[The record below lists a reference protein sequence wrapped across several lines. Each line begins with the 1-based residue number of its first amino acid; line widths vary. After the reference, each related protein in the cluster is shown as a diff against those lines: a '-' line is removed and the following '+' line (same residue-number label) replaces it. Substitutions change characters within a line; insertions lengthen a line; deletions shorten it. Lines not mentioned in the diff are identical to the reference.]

1 MSKKMLSA
9 FHDFITEKKPSE
21 EKLLEK
27 IKELAYEGNPAD
39 RTITT
44 RYSAMKKHVRE
55 IHPEYS
61 DEFIRK
67 IAPPR
72 SLTMKVISKNQEQR
86 NKKKL
91 VEFGMPEV
99 NKLFSWRNDE
109 SPFKR
114 MAFLQFV
121 SGRRVN
127 EIFDN
132 ELGGLPRKNTKAVKM
147 KLSKKN
153 GDDKDKFFTFEL
165 IDDANISN
173 KEFKKELNAT
183 RKALA
188 GVEMTSFTQRLNK
201 MLKRELRTD
210 ISSHDL
216 RSMYAVYR
224 FNKENPDKQNLTG
237 YIANILN
244 HGETS
249 DSGVAYSNFSLKE

>member
-1 MSKKMLSA
+1 MLKE
-9 FHDFITEKKPSE
+9 FHEYILAEKPSE

-27 IKELAYEGNPAD
+27 IKELAYGGNAAD
-39 RTITT
+39 RTVTT
-44 RYSAMKKHVRE
+44 RYSTMKKHVRE

-61 DEFIRK
+61 DEFIKK

-72 SLTMKVISKNQEQR
+72 ELTMSIIAKNNETR

-91 VEFGMPEV
+91 VEFDRAIV
-99 NKLFSWRNDE
+99 DKLLSWRNDE

-114 MAFLQFV
+114 IAYLQFV

-132 ELGGLPRKNTKAVKM
+132 ELGGLPRKNPKSVKM

-165 IDDANISN
+165 IDDAGIDN
-173 KEFKKELNAT
+173 KEFKKELRAT
-183 RKALA
+183 RKALT
-188 GVEMTSFTQRLNK
+188 GVDLPSFTQRLNK
-201 MLKRELRTD
+201 VLKRELRSD

-237 YIANILN
+237 YIGKILN
-244 HGETS
+244 HTETS
-249 DSGVAYSNFSLKE
+249 DSGIAYSNFTYTEN